1 MMMNTALPE
10 PDENEECH
18 GRVQFRAYWI
28 SSALAT
34 VVFLLFV
41 YVMMMVPGVPA
52 ADKLWMLSI
61 AGGLLAASL
70 GTGIWKFRTTD
81 APITAWPLGPVVWL
95 FLLLELGICALG
107 VFQVIAAPLR

>member
-1 MMMNTALPE
+1 MRITALPE
-10 PDENEECH
+10 PDESEKS
-18 GRVQFRAYWI
+18 GRAQFRTYWI

-34 VVFLLFV
+34 VIFLLSV
-41 YVMMMVPGVPA
+41 YVMMMVPGVRA

-70 GTGIWKFRTTD
+70 GTGIWKFRTTN

-95 FLLLELGICALG
+95 FLLLQLGICVLG
-107 VFQVIAAPLR
+107 VFQVIAAPFR